1 MRRRAR
7 VALALPFLVLATTTV
22 NAQKGLTAH
31 VDPPAGGPAWLDAY
45 RAPASRLIG
54 EAVSSTFAWD
64 RLATLTDTIGNRLS
78 GSPAL
83 DRAIQWA
90 VAEMTRDGLDNV
102 HTERVMVPKWVR
114 GAESAEIVEPVHHQI
129 VMLGLGDSVGT
140 PADGVQGDVLV
151 VRSFEEL
158 DAKASAA
165 RGRIVLFNVP
175 FTSYGETVRF
185 RAMGP
190 SRAAR
195 HGAVAMLVRA
205 VGPSGLRTP
214 HTGALNYT
222 SDAPKI
228 PAAAISTE
236 DADRLQRM
244 SDRGGRVA
252 VRLKMEAHFDADAAS
267 ANVVGEIRGRERPD
281 EIVVVS
287 GHLDSWDVG
296 AGATDDGGG
305 CVVTW
310 EALRLMK
317 KLNLRPR
324 RTVRVV
330 LWTNEENGGRGGT
343 AYRDQHRAELARHVL
358 MLESDGGVFRPQGFG
373 FTGSDA
379 ARETVKTIATLLSGI
394 AADQIS
400 PGGGGA
406 DIGPSMQEGHVPG
419 MSLDVD
425 GSKYFLIHHTPADT
439 VDKIDPVE
447 MAKCAAAVAVMAYV
461 VADLPQ
467 RLGE

>member
-1 MRRRAR
+1 M
-7 VALALPFLVLATTTV
+7 LATTTL
-22 NAQKGLTAH
+22 NAQKPPSAH
-31 VDPPAGGPAWLDAY
+31 SDPPAGGPAWLDVY

-54 EAVSSTFAWD
+54 EAVSGTFAWD

-78 GSPAL
+78 GTPAL

-90 VAEMTRDGLDNV
+90 VAEMTRDGLENV

-114 GAESAEIVEPVHHQI
+114 GSESAEIVEPVHHQI

-140 PADGVQGDVLV
+140 TGDGVQGEVLV

-158 DAKASAA
+158 DARASAA

-185 RAMGP
+185 RSMGP

-214 HTGALNYT
+214 HTGALSYT
-222 SDAPKI
+222 GDAPKI
-228 PAAAISTE
+228 PAAAVSTE

-244 SDRGGRVA
+244 TDRGGRVV
-252 VRLKMEAHFDADAAS
+252 VRLKMEAHFEPDAPS
-267 ANVVGEIRGRERPD
+267 ANVVGEIRGRERPE

-310 EALRLMK
+310 EAVRLMK

-330 LWTNEENGGRGGT
+330 LWTNEENGGRGGLG
-343 AYRDQHRAELARHVL
+343 YRDQHRAELARHVL

-379 ARETVKTIATLLSGI
+379 ARETVKAIATLLSGI

-406 DIGPSMQEGHVPG
+406 DIGPSMQEAHIPG